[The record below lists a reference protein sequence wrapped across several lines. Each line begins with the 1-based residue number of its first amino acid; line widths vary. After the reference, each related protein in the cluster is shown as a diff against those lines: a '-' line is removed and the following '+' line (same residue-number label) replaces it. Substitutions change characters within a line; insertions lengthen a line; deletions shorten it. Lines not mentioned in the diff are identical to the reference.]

1 MLAGFVASLTAPMEA
16 KPMTYDFNCRCG
28 CSWDSNNPWLR
39 TDKCYECGE
48 VIEAGE
54 KQQEDEGNEP

>member
-1 MLAGFVASLTAPMEA
+1 
-16 KPMTYDFNCRCG
+16 MTYDFNCRCG

-39 TDKCYECGE
+39 TDKCYDCGE

-54 KQQEDEGNEP
+54 KQQEDEGNES